1 MLNVDMLAA
10 LPAVAFPSRS
20 RAWRVFAVSAGLAIT
35 AAIVFVA
42 WLHFRFGGDQVTT
55 AVSDIGQAVAALI
68 AAASCA
74 FAARRSAGQLRLA
87 WALLAASAASWGLGE
102 VVWSVYEVGM
112 GIAVPFP
119 SAADVGFLGAIPF
132 AIAGILAFADTP
144 RGTSTGIRL
153 WLDRAIVA
161 LSLLFVGWG
170 LGLSQVYF
178 SSGSTLSARLI
189 GLAYP
194 VGDILIGT
202 VLIMAIRRST
212 QEQQGRLFLL
222 LGGLAA
228 NSLAD
233 SAFAYLTASG
243 AYATGGYLDAGW
255 VVGYLMVALAAIW
268 PSGVTDRT
276 AEETTIDVWQL
287 TLPWVAVLAAGLTA
301 IARALTGH
309 PMDTVLTLIV
319 GTLAALLM
327 VTQVLAHRESL
338 SLLIKSRTSA
348 ATLNDVIVHAP
359 LGIIRIAPDMTIIQA
374 NPRGGSLL
382 LTPSAQGSGARM
394 DHNLPSEETARITG
408 QLRSL
413 ANGKTGAVEF
423 DSQAM
428 GRDGTAQV
436 LHWSVTAVRKASGAI
451 DYFIAMLEDV
461 SARRQAEAAAMANL
475 AVLERLN
482 KLKSE
487 FLTKVSHEFRTALV
501 GIQGFS
507 EFMRD
512 AEMLEVG
519 EVKSFADEIYN
530 DARRLD
536 ATLNEMLAL
545 DRAETGRTGLQ
556 ISQVDLNDLATKAIA
571 STQAETQRHF
581 IKADLNPAVPSI
593 AGDADKLS
601 QVLTALL
608 HNAIEYS
615 PNGGDILVA
624 SVVNSGQA
632 VEISVADDGV
642 GLPADFDQRLAG
654 RYTRAP
660 HSGSV
665 SAIGRDVGL
674 PIARQIVEM
683 HGGRLWFESRK
694 GAGTRFHFTVPVENV
709 RTGQPTG

>member
-222 LGGLAA
+222 
-228 NSLAD
+228 
-233 SAFAYLTASG
+233 
-243 AYATGGYLDAGW
+243 
-255 VVGYLMVALAAIW
+255 VG
-268 PSGVTDRT
+268 
-276 AEETTIDVWQL
+276 
-287 TLPWVAVLAAGLTA
+287 VLAAGLTA

-348 ATLNDVIVHAP
+348 ATLNDVIVHA
-359 LGIIRIAPDMTIIQA
+359 
-374 NPRGGSLL
+374 
-382 LTPSAQGSGARM
+382 
-394 DHNLPSEETARITG
+394 
-408 QLRSL
+408 
-413 ANGKTGAVEF
+413 
-423 DSQAM
+423 
-428 GRDGTAQV
+428 
-436 LHWSVTAVRKASGAI
+436 
-451 DYFIAMLEDV
+451 
-461 SARRQAEAAAMANL
+461 
-475 AVLERLN
+475 
-482 KLKSE
+482 
-487 FLTKVSHEFRTALV
+487 
-501 GIQGFS
+501 
-507 EFMRD
+507 
-512 AEMLEVG
+512 
-519 EVKSFADEIYN
+519 
-530 DARRLD
+530 
-536 ATLNEMLAL
+536 
-545 DRAETGRTGLQ
+545 
-556 ISQVDLNDLATKAIA
+556 
-571 STQAETQRHF
+571 
-581 IKADLNPAVPSI
+581 
-593 AGDADKLS
+593 
-601 QVLTALL
+601 
-608 HNAIEYS
+608 
-615 PNGGDILVA
+615 
-624 SVVNSGQA
+624 
-632 VEISVADDGV
+632 
-642 GLPADFDQRLAG
+642 
-654 RYTRAP
+654 
-660 HSGSV
+660 
-665 SAIGRDVGL
+665 
-674 PIARQIVEM
+674 
-683 HGGRLWFESRK
+683 
-694 GAGTRFHFTVPVENV
+694 
-709 RTGQPTG
+709 